1 MIFAFLYACLGV
13 PLALGA
19 GKDYRV
25 VIEDRDGGVLA
36 EGSTLSAVSS
46 GGESESTTLRDDG
59 VNPDS
64 KAKDGFWTASLTVSG
79 ADAVWLTVT
88 TPTGVVTGSGSVDKD
103 RPDLRMI
110 LSNSQLV
117 PERGNE
123 VKGAYTPTGGATT
136 SSTRTSTGSRSVAIT
151 VASWSDFDLG
161 VHLWGWF
168 AVGMGCVLGGCG
180 SYVIW
185 KRTAVPTGGLRG
197 RWQMRMVDEWQ
208 RPEGRP
214 SVVVGPGD
222 ADTMIVVPVTANEV
236 LAYAGRLG
244 PRTVVGVTD
253 VSVLDRVRP
262 DESALDALIRI
273 VDGRFEVQVAR
284 ALPAP
289 QSNA

>member
-1 MIFAFLYACLGV
+1 MIFALVYTWLGI
-13 PLALGA
+13 PTALGA

-25 VIEDRDGGVLA
+25 VVEDRAGNVLT
-36 EGSTLSAVSS
+36 EGTALSAVSS

-64 KAKDGFWTASLTVSG
+64 KAKDGFWTASLTVS
-79 ADAVWLTVT
+79 ATDAVFLTVT
-88 TPTGVVTGSGSVDKD
+88 TSTGIVTGSGSVDST

-123 VKGAYTPTGGATT
+123 VKGAYTPIGGATT
-136 SSTRTSTGSRSVAIT
+136 PTTSSSRSVAVSVT
-151 VASWSDFDLG
+151 SWSDFDLG
-161 VHLWGWF
+161 IHLWSWF
-168 AVGMGCVLGGCG
+168 AVGMGCVVGGG
-180 SYVIW
+180 WSYVIW
-185 KRTAVPTGGLRG
+185 KRTNAPVGGMRG

-208 RPEGRP
+208 RPPGRP

-222 ADTMIVVPVTANEV
+222 ADTMIVDPVTASEV
-236 LAYAGRLG
+236 LACAGRLG
-244 PRTVVGVTD
+244 PRTVIGITD

-262 DESALDALIRI
+262 DESALDALIRV
-273 VDGRFEVQVAR
+273 VDGRHEVHVAR
-284 ALPAP
+284 ALPEP